1 MGSIDLTCTAISSQ
15 PLIFRM
21 KAIIVSCL
29 VVVLSVY
36 LEAALVDVNKDGV
49 YDRNEFHWA
58 FPNADLYQEF
68 DRVDAN
74 KDGLITGEEVE
85 GSRTSQCPSDC
96 QQNPCNCDIASGEYL
111 NCVMNRDCFWDRS
124 LGWSSGRCRCH
135 TIDEIINLGG

>member
-21 KAIIVSCL
+21 KAIIVGCL

-36 LEAALVDVNKDGV
+36 LEAALVDVNEDGV

-74 KDGLITGEEVE
+74 KDGLITSEEAELAAISRTATGAFNSGGEVE
-85 GSRTSQCPSDC
+85 AR
-96 QQNPCNCDIASGEYL
+96 I
-111 NCVMNRDCFWDRS
+111 R
-124 LGWSSGRCRCH
+124 
-135 TIDEIINLGG
+135 

>member
-1 MGSIDLTCTAISSQ
+1 MGISSEFIFIAIISQ
-15 PLIFRM
+15 LNFRM
-21 KAIIVSCL
+21 RLIVGCL

-74 KDGLITGEEVE
+74 KDGLITSEEAE
-85 GSRTSQCPSDC
+85 LAAISRTATGAF
-96 QQNPCNCDIASGEYL
+96 NTGE
-111 NCVMNRDCFWDRS
+111 
-124 LGWSSGRCRCH
+124 
-135 TIDEIINLGG
+135 

>member
-1 MGSIDLTCTAISSQ
+1 MGSIDLAYTAKSSQ
-15 PLIFRM
+15 TSIFRM
-21 KAIIVSCL
+21 KIIVGCL

-74 KDGLITGEEVE
+74 KDGLITSEEIEPAAISRTVTGAFGKAVE
-85 GSRTSQCPSDC
+85 SRTS
-96 QQNPCNCDIASGEYL
+96 I
-111 NCVMNRDCFWDRS
+111 V
-124 LGWSSGRCRCH
+124 H
-135 TIDEIINLGG
+135 INLRNCRADPLCPRCERAGINQWICY